1 MNTYNVYN
9 CQFQAVQLS
18 LGRECCLSGKEALA
32 QVMNKDFQEVKW
44 NFLSDHK
51 LNAHYHHEYENTK
64 QKDIF
69 MMRVANK
76 RVYPTAKDFI
86 EDDSL
91 IRFPYLYVI
100 LDCRQE
106 TPTIMIEDYKEVPS
120 SLEEV
125 VAVITYSIN
134 MAMESKGWKMKLMK
148 QGGELSPIPFS
159 LRSVMEPLLDKP
171 RTIEE
176 FHGVDNIC
184 ELYKKM
190 KKKRMQRP
198 KDIRD
203 AIKEEYIDK
212 TNTIMEILHQSIDN
226 AETPE
231 GAVMAITAA
240 MVKKIMRRPT
250 WSEYHNEFPFA
261 KCSKS
266 SLERLTDLSE
276 EHYEDSK
283 DYDALL
289 DRFGSL

>member
-1 MNTYNVYN
+1 MFTFNVFN

-18 LGRECCLSGKEALA
+18 LGRDCCLSGKEALA

-51 LNAHYHHEYENTK
+51 LNVHYHHEYENTK

-76 RVYPTAKDFI
+76 RVYRRAKDFI

-125 VAVITYSIN
+125 VAVLTYSIN

-176 FHGVDNIC
+176 FHGVDNIW
-184 ELYKKM
+184 EIYA
-190 KKKRMQRP
+190 KKKRP
-198 KDIRD
+198 KNIRD
-203 AIKEEYIDK
+203 AIKTKYIEK
-212 TNTIMEILHQSIDN
+212 TETIIAILHQSIDD

-231 GAVMAITAA
+231 GAVMAIRAA

-250 WSEYHNEFPFA
+250 WSEFHNEFPEA
-261 KCSKS
+261 NCSKS

-289 DRFGSL
+289 ERFGLL

>member
-1 MNTYNVYN
+1 MFTFNVFN

-18 LGRECCLSGKEALA
+18 LGRDCCLSGKEALA

-64 QKDIF
+64 QKDVFI
-69 MMRVANK
+69 MRVANK
-76 RVYPTAKDFI
+76 RVFRRAKDFI
-86 EDDSL
+86 EDNTQ

-106 TPTIMIEDYKEVPS
+106 TPTVMIEDYQEVPS
-120 SLEEV
+120 SLDEV
-125 VAVITYSIN
+125 VAGLTYSIN
-134 MAMESKGWKMKLMK
+134 MAMESKGWKVKLMK
-148 QGGELSPIPFS
+148 QQGELSPVPIS
-159 LRSVMEPLLDKP
+159 LRSVMEPLLKKP

-176 FHGVDNIC
+176 FNGVDNIW
-184 ELYKKM
+184 EIYA
-190 KKKRMQRP
+190 KKKRP
-198 KDIRD
+198 KNIRD
-203 AIKEEYIDK
+203 AIKTKYIEK
-212 TNTIMEILHQSIDN
+212 TETIIDILHQYIDN

-231 GAVMAITAA
+231 ATVMAIRAA

-250 WSEYHNEFPFA
+250 WSEFHNEFPDA

-289 DRFGSL
+289 ERFGLL

>member
-1 MNTYNVYN
+1 MNTYNVFN
-9 CQFQAVQLS
+9 CQFKAVQLS

-44 NFLSDHK
+44 NFLSDPD

-106 TPTIMIEDYKEVPS
+106 TPTVMIEDYKEVSS
-120 SLEEV
+120 SLEEIADV
-125 VAVITYSIN
+125 LTFSIN
-134 MAMESKGWKMKLMK
+134 KAMKAKGWKVKMVRAGKEM
-148 QGGELSPIPFS
+148 SPLPFS
-159 LRSVMEPLLDKP
+159 LRTVMEPLLDKP

-176 FHGVDNIC
+176 FHGVDNMC
-184 ELYKKM
+184 ELYKRT
-190 KKKRMQRP
+190 KKRP
-198 KDIRD
+198 KNIRD

-226 AETPE
+226 AESPE

-266 SLERLTDLSE
+266 SLERLTDLTE

-289 DRFGSL
+289 ERFGSL

>member
-1 MNTYNVYN
+1 MNTYNVFN

-18 LGRECCLSGKEALA
+18 LGRKCCLSGREALA
-32 QVMNKDFQEVKW
+32 EVMDKDFLEVKR
-44 NFLSDHK
+44 NFLSDPD

-76 RVYPTAKDFI
+76 RVYRKAKDFI
-86 EDDSL
+86 EDNTQ

-100 LDCRQE
+100 FDCRQE
-106 TPTIMIEDYKEVPS
+106 TPIIMIEDYKEVPS
-120 SLEEV
+120 SLKEV
-125 VAVITYSIN
+125 VAVLTYSIN
-134 MAMESKGWKMKLMK
+134 LAMKSKGWKMKLMK
-148 QGGELSPIPFS
+148 QEGELSPLPFS

-176 FHGVDNIC
+176 FNGVDNIW
-184 ELYKKM
+184 EIYA
-190 KKKRMQRP
+190 KKKRP
-198 KDIRD
+198 KNIRD
-203 AIKEEYIDK
+203 AIKTKYIEK
-212 TNTIMEILHQSIDN
+212 TETIIDILHQYIDD

-231 GAVMAITAA
+231 ATVMAIRAA

-250 WSEYHNEFPFA
+250 WSEFHNEFPDA

-289 DRFGSL
+289 ERFGLL

>member
-1 MNTYNVYN
+1 MKV
-9 CQFQAVQLS
+9 
-18 LGRECCLSGKEALA
+18 
-32 QVMNKDFQEVKW
+32 
-44 NFLSDHK
+44 
-51 LNAHYHHEYENTK
+51 
-64 QKDIF
+64 
-69 MMRVANK
+69 
-76 RVYPTAKDFI
+76 
-86 EDDSL
+86 
-91 IRFPYLYVI
+91 
-100 LDCRQE
+100 
-106 TPTIMIEDYKEVPS
+106 
-120 SLEEV
+120 
-125 VAVITYSIN
+125 
-134 MAMESKGWKMKLMK
+134 KGWKVKLTRAGKEM
-148 QGGELSPIPFS
+148 SPLPFS

-176 FHGVDNIC
+176 FHGVDNMC
-184 ELYKKM
+184 ELYKKT
-190 KKKRMQRP
+190 KKRP
-198 KDIRD
+198 KNIRD

>member
-1 MNTYNVYN
+1 MNSYIVFN
-9 CQFQAVQLS
+9 CQFTAVQLS
-18 LGRECCLSGKEALA
+18 LGRKCCLSGREALA
-32 QVMNKDFQEVKW
+32 EVMDKDFQEVRR
-44 NFLSDHK
+44 NFLSDPD

-76 RVYPTAKDFI
+76 RVYRKAKDFI
-86 EDDSL
+86 EDNTQ

-100 LDCRQE
+100 FDCRQE
-106 TPTIMIEDYKEVPS
+106 TPIIMIEDYKEVPS
-120 SLEEV
+120 SLKEV
-125 VAVITYSIN
+125 VAVLTYSIN
-134 MAMESKGWKMKLMK
+134 LAMKSKGWKMKLMK
-148 QGGELSPIPFS
+148 QEGELSPLPFS

-176 FHGVDNIC
+176 FNGVDNIW
-184 ELYKKM
+184 EIYA
-190 KKKRMQRP
+190 KKKRP
-198 KDIRD
+198 KNIRD
-203 AIKEEYIDK
+203 AIKKKYKGK
-212 TNTIMEILHQSIDN
+212 TETIIAILHQSIDD
-226 AETPE
+226 AESPE
-231 GAVMAITAA
+231 ATVMAIRAA

-250 WSEYHNEFPFA
+250 WSEFHNEFPDA

-289 DRFGSL
+289 ERFGLL

>member
-1 MNTYNVYN
+1 MNTYNVFN
-9 CQFQAVQLS
+9 CQFKAVQLS
-18 LGRECCLSGKEALA
+18 LGRKCCLSGREALA
-32 QVMNKDFQEVKW
+32 EVMNKDFQEVKW

-64 QKDIF
+64 QKDVF

-76 RVYPTAKDFI
+76 RVYRRAKDFI
-86 EDDSL
+86 EDNTQ

-100 LDCRQE
+100 FDCRQE
-106 TPTIMIEDYKEVPS
+106 TPIIMIEDYKEVPS
-120 SLEEV
+120 SLKEV
-125 VAVITYSIN
+125 VAVITFSLN
-134 MAMESKGWKMKLMK
+134 LAMESKGWKMKLTR

-176 FHGVDNIC
+176 FNGVDNIW
-184 ELYKKM
+184 EIYA
-190 KKKRMQRP
+190 KKKRP
-198 KDIRD
+198 KNIRD
-203 AIKEEYIDK
+203 AIKKKYIEK
-212 TNTIMEILHQSIDN
+212 TETIIDILHQSIDD

-231 GAVMAITAA
+231 ATVMVIRAA

-250 WSEYHNEFPFA
+250 WSEFHNEFPEA

-289 DRFGSL
+289 ERFGLL

>member
-1 MNTYNVYN
+1 MNTYNVFN

-64 QKDIF
+64 QKDVF

-76 RVYPTAKDFI
+76 RVYRRAKDFI
-86 EDDSL
+86 EDNTQ

-125 VAVITYSIN
+125 VAVITFSIN

-184 ELYKKM
+184 ELYM
-190 KKKRMQRP
+190 KKKP
-198 KDIRD
+198 KTFRD
-203 AIKEEYIDK
+203 LFAIKYRDK
-212 TNTIMEILHQSIDN
+212 ADEIIAILHEMIDGCEE
-226 AETPE
+226 ARDVVEP
-231 GAVMAITAA
+231 IRAA
-240 MVKKIMRRPT
+240 MEAGIIDRPT
-250 WSEYHNEFPFA
+250 WPEFLN
-261 KCSKS
+261 SMKS
-266 SLERLTDLSE
+266 FL
-276 EHYEDSK
+276 
-283 DYDALL
+283 
-289 DRFGSL
+289 G

>member
-1 MNTYNVYN
+1 MNTYNVFN
-9 CQFQAVQLS
+9 CQFKAVQLS

-76 RVYPTAKDFI
+76 RVYRRAKDFI

-125 VAVITYSIN
+125 VAVITFSIN

-176 FHGVDNIC
+176 FHGVDNMC
-184 ELYKKM
+184 ELF
-190 KKKRMQRP
+190 KKKKKVP
-198 KDIRD
+198 DFRD
-203 AIKEEYIDK
+203 AIIDK
-212 TNTIMEILHQSIDN
+212 EKASKIIAILHEMIDGCTQ
-226 AETPE
+226 AKDVVRPIR
-231 GAVMAITAA
+231 AAIAA
-240 MVKKIMRRPT
+240 GLMRCPT
-250 WSEYHNEFPFA
+250 WTEFHKEFPNA
-261 KCSKS
+261 ICSKS
-266 SLERLTDLSE
+266 SLERLKKEDNSSYVGCELFKSLVEKLSQI
-276 EHYEDSK
+276 
-283 DYDALL
+283 
-289 DRFGSL
+289 

>member
-1 MNTYNVYN
+1 MNQYHVFN
-9 CQFQAVQLS
+9 CQFKAVQLS

-44 NFLSDHK
+44 NFLSDPD

-64 QKDIF
+64 QKDVF

-106 TPTIMIEDYKEVPS
+106 TPTVMIEDYKEVSS
-120 SLEEV
+120 SLDEIADV
-125 VAVITYSIN
+125 LTFSIN
-134 MAMESKGWKMKLMK
+134 KAMKAKGWKVKLTRAGKEM
-148 QGGELSPIPFS
+148 SPLPFS
-159 LRSVMEPLLDKP
+159 LRTVMEPLLKKP

-176 FHGVDNIC
+176 YHGVDNMC
-184 ELYKKM
+184 ELYKKT
-190 KKKRMQRP
+190 KKRP
-198 KDIRD
+198 KNIRD

-226 AETPE
+226 AESPE

-266 SLERLTDLSE
+266 SLERLTDLTE

-289 DRFGSL
+289 ERFGSL

>member
-1 MNTYNVYN
+1 MNSYIVFN
-9 CQFQAVQLS
+9 CQFTAVQLS
-18 LGRECCLSGKEALA
+18 LGRKCCLSGREALA
-32 QVMNKDFQEVKW
+32 EVMDKDFQEVRR
-44 NFLSDHK
+44 NFLSDPD

-76 RVYPTAKDFI
+76 RVYRKAKDFI
-86 EDDSL
+86 EDNTQ

-100 LDCRQE
+100 FDCRQE
-106 TPTIMIEDYKEVPS
+106 TPIIMIEDYKEVPS
-120 SLEEV
+120 SLKEV
-125 VAVITYSIN
+125 VAVLTYSIN
-134 MAMESKGWKMKLMK
+134 LAMKSKGWKMKLMK
-148 QGGELSPIPFS
+148 QEGELSPLPFS

-176 FHGVDNIC
+176 FNGVDNIW
-184 ELYKKM
+184 EIYA
-190 KKKRMQRP
+190 KKKRP
-198 KDIRD
+198 KNIRD
-203 AIKEEYIDK
+203 AIKTKYIEK
-212 TNTIMEILHQSIDN
+212 TETIIDILHQYIDD

-231 GAVMAITAA
+231 ATVMAIRAA

-250 WSEYHNEFPFA
+250 WSEFHNEFPDA

-289 DRFGSL
+289 ERFGLL

>member
-1 MNTYNVYN
+1 MNTYNVFN
-9 CQFQAVQLS
+9 CQFKAVQLS

-44 NFLSDHK
+44 NFLSDPD

-76 RVYPTAKDFI
+76 RVYRRAKDFI
-86 EDDSL
+86 EDNTQ

-125 VAVITYSIN
+125 VAVITFSIN

-176 FHGVDNIC
+176 FHGVDNMC
-184 ELYKKM
+184 ELYKK
-190 KKKRMQRP
+190 KRKQEPADFRN
-198 KDIRD
+198 
-203 AIKEEYIDK
+203 AIKYSAKVDQIIAVLKQMMEGK
-212 TNTIMEILHQSIDN
+212 TQARDIIRPIR
-226 AETPE
+226 
-231 GAVMAITAA
+231 AA
-240 MVKKIMRRPT
+240 MDIGLIRRPT
-250 WSEYHNEFPFA
+250 FREFIETFHPEVHIAKSTFSDYTNPDNAPFVGDDLYDNINEE
-261 KCSKS
+261 
-266 SLERLTDLSE
+266 LLTI
-276 EHYEDSK
+276 
-283 DYDALL
+283 
-289 DRFGSL
+289 

>member
-1 MNTYNVYN
+1 MFTFNVFN

-18 LGRECCLSGKEALA
+18 LGRDCCLSGKEALA

-64 QKDIF
+64 QKDVF

-76 RVYPTAKDFI
+76 RVYRRAKDFI
-86 EDDSL
+86 EDNTQ

-106 TPTIMIEDYKEVPS
+106 TPTVMIEDYQEVPS
-120 SLEEV
+120 SLDEV
-125 VAVITYSIN
+125 VAVLTYSIN
-134 MAMESKGWKMKLMK
+134 MAMESKGWKVKLMK
-148 QGGELSPIPFS
+148 QQGELSPVPIS
-159 LRSVMEPLLDKP
+159 LRSVMEPLLKKP

-176 FHGVDNIC
+176 FNGVDNIW
-184 ELYKKM
+184 EIYA
-190 KKKRMQRP
+190 KKKRP
-198 KDIRD
+198 KNIRD
-203 AIKEEYIDK
+203 AIKTKYIEK
-212 TNTIMEILHQSIDN
+212 TETIIDILHQYIDN

-231 GAVMAITAA
+231 ATVMAIRAA
-240 MVKKIMRRPT
+240 MVTKVMRRPT
-250 WSEYHNEFPFA
+250 WSEFHNEFPEA

-289 DRFGSL
+289 ERFGLL

>member
-64 QKDIF
+64 QKDVFI
-69 MMRVANK
+69 MRVANK
-76 RVYPTAKDFI
+76 RVYRRAKDFI
-86 EDDSL
+86 EDNTQ

-100 LDCRQE
+100 LDCRQD

-125 VAVITYSIN
+125 VAVITFSIN

-176 FHGVDNIC
+176 FHGVDNMC
-184 ELYKKM
+184 ELYKK
-190 KKKRMQRP
+190 KRKQEPADFRNAIKYSAKVDQIIAVLKQMMEGKTQARDIIRP
-198 KDIRD
+198 IRAAMDIGLIRRPTFREFIETFHPEVHIAKSTFSD
-203 AIKEEYIDK
+203 YSNPDNAPFVGDDLYDNIKEELL
-212 TNTIMEILHQSIDN
+212 TI
-226 AETPE
+226 
-231 GAVMAITAA
+231 
-240 MVKKIMRRPT
+240 
-250 WSEYHNEFPFA
+250 
-261 KCSKS
+261 
-266 SLERLTDLSE
+266 
-276 EHYEDSK
+276 
-283 DYDALL
+283 
-289 DRFGSL
+289 

>member
-1 MNTYNVYN
+1 MNTYNVFN

-64 QKDIF
+64 QKDVFI
-69 MMRVANK
+69 MRVANK
-76 RVYPTAKDFI
+76 RVYRRAKDFI
-86 EDDSL
+86 EDNTQ

-125 VAVITYSIN
+125 VAVLTYSIN

-184 ELYKKM
+184 ELYKKT
-190 KKKRMQRP
+190 KKRP
-198 KDIRD
+198 KNIRD
-203 AIKEEYIDK
+203 AIKKKYKGK
-212 TNTIMEILHQSIDN
+212 TETIIAILHQYIDD

-231 GAVMAITAA
+231 ATVMAIRAA

-250 WSEYHNEFPFA
+250 WSEFHNEFPDA

-289 DRFGSL
+289 ERFGLL

>member
-1 MNTYNVYN
+1 MNQYHVFN

-44 NFLSDHK
+44 NFLSDPD

-106 TPTIMIEDYKEVPS
+106 TPTVMIEDYKEVPS
-120 SLEEV
+120 SLEEIADV
-125 VAVITYSIN
+125 LTFSIN
-134 MAMESKGWKMKLMK
+134 KAMKAKGWKVKLVRAGKEM
-148 QGGELSPIPFS
+148 SPLPFS
-159 LRSVMEPLLDKP
+159 LRPVMEPLLDKP

-176 FHGVDNIC
+176 FHGVDNMC
-184 ELYKKM
+184 ELFKKKKKM
-190 KKKRMQRP
+190 PDFRDVIAIKYRAQGE
-198 KDIRD
+198 DIIARLHKMIDGCTTPMD
-203 AIKEEYIDK
+203 AIMPIR
-212 TNTIMEILHQSIDN
+212 
-226 AETPE
+226 A
-231 GAVMAITAA
+231 AIEAG
-240 MVKKIMRRPT
+240 IIRRPT
-250 WSEYHNEFPFA
+250 WSEFHKEFPSVCCA
-261 KCSKS
+261 RSTY
-266 SLERLTDLSE
+266 ERLTNPDNCTYNHLKTYHDLVTFFT
-276 EHYEDSK
+276 K
-283 DYDALL
+283 L
-289 DRFGSL
+289 

>member
-44 NFLSDHK
+44 NFLSDHN
-51 LNAHYHHEYENTK
+51 LNALYHHEYENTK

-106 TPTIMIEDYKEVPS
+106 TPTVMIEDYKEVSS
-120 SLEEV
+120 SLEEIADV
-125 VAVITYSIN
+125 LTFSIN
-134 MAMESKGWKMKLMK
+134 KAMKVKGWKVKLTRVGKEMSP
-148 QGGELSPIPFS
+148 LSFS
-159 LRSVMEPLLDKP
+159 LRTVMETLLDKP

-184 ELYKKM
+184 ELYKRM
-190 KKKRMQRP
+190 KKRP
-198 KDIRD
+198 KNIRD
-203 AIKEEYIDK
+203 AIKKKYKGK
-212 TNTIMEILHQSIDN
+212 TETIIAILHQSIDD
-226 AETPE
+226 AESPE
-231 GAVMAITAA
+231 ATVMAIRAA

-250 WSEYHNEFPFA
+250 WSEFHNEFPEA
-261 KCSKS
+261 NCSKS

-289 DRFGSL
+289 ERFGLL

>member
-1 MNTYNVYN
+1 MNTYNVFN
-9 CQFQAVQLS
+9 CQFKAVQLS

-44 NFLSDHK
+44 NFLSDPD

-106 TPTIMIEDYKEVPS
+106 TPTVMIEDYKEVSS
-120 SLEEV
+120 SLEEIADV
-125 VAVITYSIN
+125 LTFSIN
-134 MAMESKGWKMKLMK
+134 KAMKAKGWKVKLVRAGKEM
-148 QGGELSPIPFS
+148 SPLPFS
-159 LRSVMEPLLDKP
+159 LRTVMEPLLDKP

-176 FHGVDNIC
+176 FHGVDNMC
-184 ELYKKM
+184 ELYKRT
-190 KKKRMQRP
+190 KKRP
-198 KDIRD
+198 KNIRD

-226 AETPE
+226 AESPE

-266 SLERLTDLSE
+266 SLERLTDLTE

-289 DRFGSL
+289 ERFGSL

>member
-1 MNTYNVYN
+1 MFTFNVFN

-18 LGRECCLSGKEALA
+18 LGRDCCLSGKEALA

-51 LNAHYHHEYENTK
+51 LNVHYHHEYENTK

-76 RVYPTAKDFI
+76 RVYRRAKDFI

-125 VAVITYSIN
+125 VAVLTYSIN

-176 FHGVDNIC
+176 FHGVDNIW
-184 ELYKKM
+184 EIYA
-190 KKKRMQRP
+190 KKKRP
-198 KDIRD
+198 KNIRD
-203 AIKEEYIDK
+203 AIKTKYIEK
-212 TNTIMEILHQSIDN
+212 TETIIAILHQYIDD

-231 GAVMAITAA
+231 ATVMVIRAA

-250 WSEYHNEFPFA
+250 WSEFHNEFPEA

-289 DRFGSL
+289 ERFGLL

>member
-1 MNTYNVYN
+1 MNTYNVFN
-9 CQFQAVQLS
+9 CQFKAVQLS

-64 QKDIF
+64 QKDVFI
-69 MMRVANK
+69 MRVANK
-76 RVYPTAKDFI
+76 RVYRRAKDFI
-86 EDDSL
+86 EDNTQ

-125 VAVITYSIN
+125 VAVITFSIN

-176 FHGVDNIC
+176 FHGVDNMC
-184 ELYKKM
+184 ELYKK
-190 KKKRMQRP
+190 KRKQEPADFRN
-198 KDIRD
+198 
-203 AIKEEYIDK
+203 AIKYSAKVDQIIAVLKQMMEGK
-212 TNTIMEILHQSIDN
+212 TQARDIIRPIR
-226 AETPE
+226 
-231 GAVMAITAA
+231 AA
-240 MVKKIMRRPT
+240 MDIGLIRRPT
-250 WSEYHNEFPFA
+250 FREFIETFHPEVHIAKSTFSDYTNPDNAPFVGDDLYDNINEE
-261 KCSKS
+261 
-266 SLERLTDLSE
+266 LLTI
-276 EHYEDSK
+276 
-283 DYDALL
+283 
-289 DRFGSL
+289 

>member
-1 MNTYNVYN
+1 MNSYIVFN
-9 CQFQAVQLS
+9 CQFTAVQLS
-18 LGRECCLSGKEALA
+18 LGRKCCLSGREALA
-32 QVMNKDFQEVKW
+32 EVMDKDFLEVKR
-44 NFLSDHK
+44 NFLSDPD

-76 RVYPTAKDFI
+76 RVYRKAKDFI
-86 EDDSL
+86 EDNTQ

-100 LDCRQE
+100 FDCRQE
-106 TPTIMIEDYKEVPS
+106 TPIIMIEDYKEVPS
-120 SLEEV
+120 SLKEV
-125 VAVITYSIN
+125 VAVITFSLN
-134 MAMESKGWKMKLMK
+134 LAMKSKGWKMKLMK
-148 QGGELSPIPFS
+148 QEGELSPLPFS

-176 FHGVDNIC
+176 FNGVDNIW
-184 ELYKKM
+184 EIYA
-190 KKKRMQRP
+190 KKKRP
-198 KDIRD
+198 KNIRD
-203 AIKEEYIDK
+203 AIKTKYIEK
-212 TNTIMEILHQSIDN
+212 TETIIDILHQYIDD

-231 GAVMAITAA
+231 ATVMAIRAA

-250 WSEYHNEFPFA
+250 WSEFHNEFPDA

-289 DRFGSL
+289 ERFGLL